1 MADYV
6 EILDTQIEPDAPLT
20 AVLAGQWRDNPI
32 AIAEGANGAPLISGA
47 LTKIVGQQEIGA
59 FIFARGPST
68 TAYGN
73 VVAGSSLT
81 YAGALVS
88 TAANSGTDGS
98 GGAGSIRSF
107 AFSAGAAGSPSGSW
121 RCLGRIAATS
131 SMATSLSGG
140 SGQSH
145 SATAATL
152 WQRVA

>member
-1 MADYV
+1 MADW
-6 EILDTQIEPDAPLT
+6 TPLPNQAVGVGGLPSGTTVT
-20 AVLAGQWRDNPI
+20 ALRDNPI
-32 AIAEGANGAPLISGA
+32 AIAEGAAGAPLISGA

-68 TAYGN
+68 TAYGA

-88 TAANSGTDGS
+88 TAANSGTDG
-98 GGAGSIRSF
+98 GGSAGSIRSF
-107 AFSAGAAGSPSGSW
+107 TFSAGAAGSPSGSW
-121 RCLGRIAATS
+121 MCLGRIAATS
-131 SMATSLSGG
+131 SMVTTISGG